1 MTIFPKDLIVKPNPI
16 NEELILNL
24 PEMDKNYQLYLV
36 DVTGKRVMQINGNS
50 ANLQQNL
57 RNNVSQL
64 AQGIYLLKISG
75 DGFSK
80 TQLINK

>member
-1 MTIFPKDLIVKPNPI
+1 MPIFPKDLIVKPNPI

-36 DVTGKRVMQINGNS
+36 DVTGKSVLQLRGNS

-75 DGFSK
+75 DGFNK

>member
-1 MTIFPKDLIVKPNPI
+1 MPIFPKDLIVKPNPI